1 MKRAV
6 FPGSFD
12 PFTAGHQAIVQRGLS
27 IFDEIIIAIGNNNE
41 KYSTG
46 SLENRLDILQE
57 LYKNEARIG
66 VKSYNGLTYEFCQSN
81 EADFILRGIRNSR
94 DFIYEQAIAQT
105 NRQIGNIETIFLSA
119 EPQFSH
125 ISSSI
130 ARDIARHGGDLSS
143 FLPK

>member
-46 SLENRLDILQE
+46 SLENRLNILQE
-57 LYKNEARIG
+57 LYKNEARIS